1 MGRAVFSCEAEEKF
15 LELWSDTLRNLDK
28 TMTSRAEKVAYMTK
42 CLNSY
47 MKEIVSTE
55 EYSAGQVNHKVDT
68 SKAKGRDLYRKHLR
82 RPTGSSNDSNLGQI
96 DLEAAF
102 QQWNNFRTYHT
113 RFSKHPT
120 WGPERPIEIAVGE
133 YLYYYFAVFTCSMY
147 AQYCLVKC
155 GVTESH
161 LCTSICFWQMRRL
174 NKYL

>member
-1 MGRAVFSCEAEEKF
+1 MGRAVFSSEAEKKF

-28 TMTSRAEKVAYMTK
+28 TMTSRAEKVAYVTK

-47 MKEIVSTE
+47 MKEIGSTK

-68 SKAKGRDLYRKHLR
+68 SKAKGHDLYRKHLR
-82 RPTGSSNDSNLGQI
+82 RPTGCSNDSNLGQV

-102 QQWNNFRTYHT
+102 LQWNFRTHHT

-120 WGPERPIEIAVGE
+120 WGPESPIEIAVGE
-133 YLYYYFAVFTCSMY
+133 YLYYYFAVFTCMY

-174 NKYL
+174 NKKL